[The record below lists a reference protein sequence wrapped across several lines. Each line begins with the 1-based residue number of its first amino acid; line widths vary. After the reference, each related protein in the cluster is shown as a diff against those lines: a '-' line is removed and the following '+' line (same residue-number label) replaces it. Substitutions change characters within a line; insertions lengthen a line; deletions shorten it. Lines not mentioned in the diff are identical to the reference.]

1 MVLLEVQEIKVKSG
15 ASICGGKT
23 THIAKPVL
31 THSAPK
37 MLGELSTSLTPYVGS
52 QEEEQNQ
59 EFESQ
64 PCSTANAVTN
74 QLTPQWP
81 GFNSKARQA
90 VIPWT
95 NLGERNLR
103 TRKGL
108 DW

>member
-23 THIAKPVL
+23 THTAKPVL

-37 MLGELSTSLTPYVGS
+37 MLGEPSTSLTPYVGS

-64 PCSTANAVTN
+64 SCSTANAVTN
-74 QLTPQWP
+74 QLTP
-81 GFNSKARQA
+81 
-90 VIPWT
+90 
-95 NLGERNLR
+95 
-103 TRKGL
+103 
-108 DW
+108 